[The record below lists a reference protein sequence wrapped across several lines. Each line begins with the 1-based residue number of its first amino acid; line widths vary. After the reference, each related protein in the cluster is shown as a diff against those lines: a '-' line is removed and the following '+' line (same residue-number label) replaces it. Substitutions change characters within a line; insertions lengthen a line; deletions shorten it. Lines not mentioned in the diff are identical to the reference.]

1 MRNVYTTGL
10 LLKELNKSFPEV
22 IEEIVTQQDTLQTKM
37 LLSDDAKME
46 LERGAILRLSLS
58 LDGELSQIESELI
71 ANWLLAVF
79 DAVFD
84 PVTPT
89 NLIDVFNE
97 LPNSEQDQLNNEFPA
112 DRERILRQK
121 FRKNYLTNS
130 Q

>member
-1 MRNVYTTGL
+1 M
-10 LLKELNKSFPEV
+10 